1 MQKADLVNLTE
12 TKKYITFVL
21 VLLIWELIPTS
32 VIIILFRVKQSN
44 SLVDYSTLRPT
55 LNINVGKSIFI
66 DTNRQ
71 DNKSQSENEHY
82 EDNALSD
89 EDLDEDRIIYSLSNS
104 NDYYGSL
111 N

>member
-32 VIIILFRVKQSN
+32 VIIFLFRVKQSN
-44 SLVDYSTLRPT
+44 SLVDYSTLSPT

-71 DNKSQSENEHY
+71 DNKSQSENEYY

-89 EDLDEDRIIYSLSNS
+89 EDLDEDRIIYSLSKS